1 MNETN
6 YNLVVIGGG
15 PAGLAAASEAAKQKL
30 EKILIIE
37 RESAL
42 GGILKQCIHN
52 GFGLQIF
59 KEELTGPEYAA
70 LWIEQV
76 RQLPIEIM
84 LNTTVL
90 NIDQN
95 KELIVV
101 NSNGITKIKAQN
113 IIFAMGCRERTRG
126 AIMTPGYRPA
136 GIFTAGNAQKLVNI
150 DGYLPGNKVVIV
162 GSGDIGLI
170 MARRMTLEGAKV
182 ELVSEI
188 MPYST
193 GLARNIAQCV
203 NDFNIPLRFSTTITK
218 IHGKERVSGVTIAY
232 VDQNRQPI
240 ASTEEYVPCDTILFS
255 VGLIPENELSKRLAI
270 KMDPIT
276 SGPIVS
282 EDMQTSLSGVYACGN
297 VVHVHDLVDHVS
309 QEALWV
315 AQAITNKKHQ
325 PLSRPITIA
334 HDQKIRYVVPQIL
347 NSTDYQSLVFSFRV
361 TDIYKNVTI
370 TFISD
375 DQVIYQIKKPIVTP
389 GEMITLSIKENVL
402 KQIKNDLLLTLEEN
416 KHD

>member
-1 MNETN
+1 MNESN

-30 EKILIIE
+30 DKILIIE

-70 LWIEQV
+70 LWIEKV
-76 RQLPIEIM
+76 KQLPIDIM

-90 NIDQN
+90 SIDQN

-101 NSNGITKIKAQN
+101 NNEGITKIKTQN
-113 IIFAMGCRERTRG
+113 ILFAMGCRERTRG

-170 MARRMTLEGAKV
+170 MARRMTLEGSKV
-182 ELVSEI
+182 ALVSEI

-203 NDFNIPLRFSTTITK
+203 NDFDIPLRFNTTITK

-232 VDQNRQPI
+232 VDEKRQPI
-240 ASTEEYVPCDTILFS
+240 MSTEEYVPCDTILFS
-255 VGLIPENELSKRLAI
+255 VGLIPENELTKKLAI
-270 KMDPIT
+270 KMDPVT

-282 EDMQTSLSGVYACGN
+282 EDMQTSLKGVYACGN

-315 AQAITNKKHQ
+315 AQSITNKKHQ
-325 PLSRPITIA
+325 PLEKPITIT

-370 TFISD
+370 TFLSD
-375 DQVIYQIKKPIVTP
+375 DKVISQVRKPIVTP
-389 GEMITLSIKENVL
+389 GEMITLSIKEDVL
-402 KQIKNDLLLTLEEN
+402 KQIKNDLSIKLEET
-416 KHD
+416 KHA

>member
-1 MNETN
+1 MNESI

-15 PAGLAAASEAAKQKL
+15 PAGLAAASEAAREKL
-30 EKILIIE
+30 DKILIIE

-59 KEELTGPEYAA
+59 KKELTGPEYAA
-70 LWIEQV
+70 LWIDQV
-76 RQLPIEIM
+76 HQLPIDIM
-84 LNTTVL
+84 LDTTVL
-90 NIDQN
+90 SINQD
-95 KELIVV
+95 KELIIV
-101 NSNGITKIKAQN
+101 NSTGINKIKAHN
-113 IIFAMGCRERTRG
+113 ILFAMGCRERTRG

-170 MARRMTLEGAKV
+170 MARRMTLEGAEVK
-182 ELVSEI
+182 LVSEI

-203 NDFNIPLRFSTTITK
+203 KDFDIPLRFNTTITK
-218 IHGKERVSGVTIAY
+218 IHGKERVCGVTIAY
-232 VDQNRQPI
+232 VDEKRQPI
-240 ASTEEYVPCDTILFS
+240 TSTEEYVPCDTILFS
-255 VGLIPENELSKRLAI
+255 VGLIPENELTKKLTI

-276 SGPIVS
+276 NGPIVS

-315 AQAITNKKHQ
+315 AKAITNKDHQ
-325 PLSRPITIA
+325 PLAKPITIA

-347 NSTDYQSLVFSFRV
+347 NSTNYQNLVFSLRV

-370 TFISD
+370 TFLSD
-375 DQVIYQIKKPIVTP
+375 NKIIYQIKKPIVTP
-389 GEMITLSIKENVL
+389 GEMITMNIKENVL
-402 KQIKNDLLLTLEEN
+402 KQIKNDLSLILEETS
-416 KHD
+416 HD